1 MTISAL
7 FLLLP
12 CMVLLPAS
20 LLLLVKVFILK
31 SSMDEICSQLEEQ
44 LSGDTNILI
53 SVSSR
58 DKQIRRLAA
67 RLNMELRK
75 MKKMRRQYQNG
86 NRELQDAIMN
96 ISHDLRTPLT
106 AITGYLDLLETEEK
120 SDNAVRYLS
129 YIQNR
134 AEALKNLTDELFC
147 FAYTTLPEE
156 GLPLEAVCL
165 NAALEESIA
174 AFYAALSGRGILPK
188 IFITEKR
195 IYRQLNKEALSRIF
209 DNILNNALK
218 YSGGDLQICL
228 REDGTVS
235 FSNQAP
241 TLNKIQTGR
250 LFDRFFSVEA
260 AQNSTG
266 LGLSIAKALTEQMN
280 GIITACYENGT
291 LHVNL
296 SFPQS

>member
-1 MTISAL
+1 MTTSAF

-12 CMVLLPAS
+12 CIILLPAA
-20 LLLLVKVFILK
+20 LFLLVKIFLLK
-31 SSMDEICSQLEEQ
+31 SGMDEIRSQLEEQ

-67 RLNMELRK
+67 GLNIELRK
-75 MKKMRRQYQNG
+75 LKKMRRQYQNG

-120 SDNAVRYLS
+120 SDNASRYLS

-147 FAYTTLPEE
+147 FAYATLPEE
-156 GLPLEAVCL
+156 SLPLEAVCL

-174 AFYAALSGRGILPK
+174 SFYAALSGRGILPK

-195 IYRQLNKEALSRIF
+195 IFRQLNKEALTRIF

-218 YSGGDLQICL
+218 YSDGDLEVFL
-228 REDGTVS
+228 REDGTVL
-235 FSNQAP
+235 FSNHASH
-241 TLNKIQTGR
+241 LNKIQTGR

-280 GIITACYENGT
+280 GAITAGYENGN
-291 LHVNL
+291 LHVSL

>member
-1 MTISAL
+1 MTTRAF

-12 CMVLLPAS
+12 CMVLLSAA
-20 LLLLVKVFILK
+20 LLLLVKIFLIK

-53 SVSSR
+53 STSSR

-67 RLNMELRK
+67 GLNMELQK
-75 MKKMRRQYQNG
+75 LKKMRRQYQNG

-147 FAYTTLPEE
+147 FAYTTLPEK

-195 IYRQLNKEALSRIF
+195 IFRQLNTEALSRIF

-228 REDGTVS
+228 LEDGTVS

-280 GIITACYENGT
+280 GIITACYENG
-291 LHVNL
+291 NL